1 MKKKTYRK
9 PTTQVVLLQH
19 ECHLLAGSERSTD
32 SNALSQD
39 DYESVDW
46 SREND
51 LFIDDND

>member
-19 ECHLLAGSERSTD
+19 ECHLLAGSEHSTD